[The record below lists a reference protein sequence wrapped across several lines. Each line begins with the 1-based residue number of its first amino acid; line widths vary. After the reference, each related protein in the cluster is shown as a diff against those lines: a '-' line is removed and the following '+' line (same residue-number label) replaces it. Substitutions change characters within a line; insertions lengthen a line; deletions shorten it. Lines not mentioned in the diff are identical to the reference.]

1 MRGKKIFY
9 LQFSRGQWYKYTD
22 TITQFISVYSFTL
35 QEDSEGLFFY
45 LCISQIIFSLQ
56 PLLMEAFCQI

>member
-1 MRGKKIFY
+1 MRGKKIFS

-35 QEDSEGLFFY
+35 QEDSEGLFFIY
-45 LCISQIIFSLQ
+45 
-56 PLLMEAFCQI
+56 AFHKLSFLYNLY